1 MLNSQANG
9 EKIKL
14 IKDDG
19 KRVVVS
25 WRLPLKR

>member
-1 MLNSQANG
+1 MLNSQENG

-19 KRVVVS
+19 ERVVVP
-25 WRLPLKR
+25 WELPLKR